1 MDPRLKGEDDGV
13 KAEGL
18 ATNKKRPGKLALSGP
33 FSFQF
38 LNLISSGRPASPAA
52 SRGGW

>member
-18 ATNKKRPGKLALSGP
+18 ATNKKGPESLRFPGLFL
-33 FSFQF
+33 FS
-38 LNLISSGRPASPAA
+38 S
-52 SRGGW
+52 